1 MITLKSPITLNPPSV
16 TLGDGTTI
24 NPNPITISELDYS
37 VNYNNTRKSA
47 RANLI
52 NLPISIT
59 LWKGKN
65 YDAAGQFTDTDVQDR
80 ITTILG
86 DNPQETLQALL
97 PKQA

>member
-1 MITLKSPITLNPPSV
+1 MITFKLPITLNPPSV
-16 TLGDGTTI
+16 TLEDGTTI
-24 NPNPITISELDYS
+24 NPPPITLTGFDYS

-59 LWKGKN
+59 LWKGKD
-65 YDAAGQFTDTDVQDR
+65 YDAAGQFTDTDVEDR